1 MNRWV
6 NLIRQKWVAAVLVIV
21 LFNLMISLYSL
32 FDKESYL
39 YKLIFTSHPVQK
51 GDVIVGEKTAKKP
64 VTEILIDVPVLSQL
78 PELDRGCE
86 VTSLA
91 MLLRHAG
98 IQADKMILAKQIKK
112 DPTRF
117 SRVNGITYFGNP
129 NDGFVG
135 DIYTFAKSGLGVYH
149 KPVAALAETYLP
161 GRVLDLSGESF
172 DNVIKQLAK
181 GKPVWV
187 ITNSTYKYLAD
198 SHWRTWHTPTGKI
211 KVTYYEHCVLLTGFD
226 AQYVYFNDPL
236 TSGKNIK
243 VSKTNFIEA
252 WEQIGSQAISYN

>member
-1 MNRWV
+1 M
-6 NLIRQKWVAAVLVIV
+6 IRQKWIAAVLVLVFI
-21 LFNLMISLYSL
+21 NLTISIYSL

-39 YKLIFTSHPVQK
+39 YQMILNNSPNQK
-51 GDVIVGEKTAKKP
+51 GDVTSIHQAKQKL
-64 VTEILIDVPVLSQL
+64 VTEILIDAPVLSQL

-98 IQADKMILAKQIKK
+98 IQADKMVLAKQIKK

-117 SRVNGITYFGNP
+117 SRIDGITYFGNP

-149 KPVAALAETYLP
+149 KPVAALAESYLP

-172 DNVIKQLAK
+172 DDVITQLAK

-198 SHWRTWHTPTGKI
+198 SHWRTWHTPTGII

-226 AQYVYFNDPL
+226 DQFIYFNDPL
-236 TSGKNIK
+236 TAGKNIK
-243 VSKTNFIEA
+243 VARTEFIQA
-252 WEQIGSQAISYN
+252 WEQIGRQAISYN